1 MLSLHTLHK
10 KIINSNNRIIIK
22 SVHSLTTYYPE
33 SIQDTLL
40 QVLIETPSG
49 DYTTSMYKI
58 SDTHP
63 NLYIIQG
70 TELKKLS
77 SFYDLVH
84 VVDGEIQVLE
94 DYRLI
99 QIHPLRIPCM
109 YTSTI
114 KKLVINNQ
122 YLECVNLNK
131 LSLFYL
137 DLKSNYLY
145 KVIYDKESLLY
156 CDLRNNKIKKCS
168 IKSEIL
174 RTDEKEFKY
183 NKKRHDVKESRTYDK
198 HIPLSKL
205 HFNIDP
211 SPYIKYKV
219 YNLSYRF
226 YIVYK
231 DIEDFKYILTC
242 ILRDTRN
249 LNIVSTVE
257 YIYKKLKKIFMNRG
271 SFYIVC
277 VYEDSVFIKTYR
289 IRLVFDNYMRH
300 EFISREDT
308 YVYDNIGKWY
318 VVPLINKLS
327 DERLKVKDNLEY
339 NTLDNHDILN
349 AIINQSTAYV
359 SDISLFKRC
368 TIPSYKN
375 LIKKYNKSSNKKIT
389 TSTKMVFMFIKFYET
404 RSGTKSNIKKQG
416 HLLNRL
422 KTIRNCKIFE
432 DNGTDGIIFMSQDT
446 ESILE
451 YGLYIRKVFLSYKI
465 DISIGIACGLYFF
478 KVDEWRC
485 KFMGN
490 VLNTAARISYLG
502 KGMYCCDCA
511 VLNNHDRIY
520 FQYVGEREVRGYCKC
535 IKIYMVYY
543 RNGM

>member
-198 HIPLSKL
+198 HIPL
-205 HFNIDP
+205 
-211 SPYIKYKV
+211 
-219 YNLSYRF
+219 
-226 YIVYK
+226 
-231 DIEDFKYILTC
+231 
-242 ILRDTRN
+242 N